1 MERLTQVNPNY
12 LYDENDIYEVLDAHV
27 RDNNLQYA
35 VMGIDGRIAFTDSL
49 FRASDGQLKDG
60 FQYETALII
69 DRATNAPYY
78 NERAKTITVC
88 APMGYDAGP
97 ADIYDAAKNNLIRA
111 WDAEH
116 VGHEAINNIQA
127 YPYHINANH
136 WGFGSSDSVYPY
148 YDPIGLG
155 HQSQGDGSS
164 CGVISAEYGKN
175 VIIGRDVGNGLIR
188 PIAVGA
194 ETLRRQHIDEV
205 GRSLG
210 PERKNNLL
218 YQKQHDISNKKSKK
232 SSKPKEEP
240 KQQEPEPKSLPNRYR
255 DEGLTNHK
263 IDAPD
268 LSGDSAS
275 SSSSL
280 PKTEKKVQGKLP
292 RVRYAGDY
300 INPAQDLDDVREL
313 VRILYNNKGI
323 GADINKRIE
332 ENLHD
337 FRNPDVIAGLH
348 ALCEDLKKVHVA
360 KYKGNNLLREL
371 KEAQLAEDDP
381 KSFGKGLNTL
391 IKNRRMGVD
400 ENIGVDSI
408 SPLKLLI
415 SGWNRGWKE
424 ASLSGG
430 TKKERDFL
438 TNNTIHRVIT
448 APIPAQEK
456 RLIKNMLEASNREA
470 DYYENSIKNLIEHG
484 LVLDEKTFEIS
495 KPLTLAKEITHN
507 VGDALNWVGQGIF
520 APPTRP
526 EETRTWQKHAEYR
539 NKLLQNYYK
548 NLNPDRDGAF
558 RIKYRELLQQG
569 FSNSFYNQLLNEK
582 EFNEMVE
589 IVKKYAD
596 EQETEKFRNLDQLE
610 KNLTDANEKIL
621 GKAEEIALK
630 EDEIWKYKMLQMVIA
645 FSPLAPLN
653 VLNHIGDIIAPIK
666 DFLDLFGVDTVI
678 DWLLHDS
685 PLKFVTE
692 TFDFAKDS
700 VSPILNSASN
710 LSDSPIAGLIIDGVA
725 GLVLTD
731 KWTELSIL
739 KKQANEES
747 KKLNKNHLKTANESV
762 EKYENSKIT
771 EYAKKVVSTLDGIIK
786 KGCGGNEKEIKN
798 AYFNKAK
805 ELGIPHDNL
814 VRELQSEGFKE
825 DDVSI
830 YNLVK
835 EHCTRT
841 GADFQ
846 SLYGPKAKKGSID
859 IATSS
864 SNENSPKKPITAN
877 DFSEEEKDKI
887 RERAKEL
894 KEIYSQQEDRDIEQI
909 QRYIEKYV
917 KDRFNRS
924 GTSRPAP
931 DPDKNLLKLT
941 DDTVPKTYDI
951 KSRSDEEKFKS
962 AKKTLLEQAT
972 NTKKLVGGGSM
983 MA

>member
-1 MERLTQVNPNY
+1 ME
-12 LYDENDIYEVLDAHV
+12 
-27 RDNNLQYA
+27 NLGNESNQYA
-35 VMGIDGRIAFTDSL
+35 VG
-49 FRASDGQLKDG
+49 LKDWLFAHQVRFG
-60 FQYETALII
+60 VDEL
-69 DRATNAPYY
+69 D
-78 NERAKTITVC
+78 
-88 APMGYDAGP
+88 
-97 ADIYDAAKNNLIRA
+97 KNNNNLATISVWQENGNIIVENQHSTLRR
-111 WDAEH
+111 DANGRMAEEH
-116 VGHEAINNIQA
+116 RDRFAGKEYPIKLLVPYNIS
-127 YPYHINANH
+127 
-136 WGFGSSDSVYPY
+136 GFHFE
-148 YDPIGLG
+148 L
-155 HQSQGDGSS
+155 
-164 CGVISAEYGKN
+164 AEITLQDRNTATN
-175 VIIGRDVGNGLIR
+175 VIIYNKYDADNYSNLSYIISSKLSINQMPNAPSQVYNADDANIIGSADGRCGDAV
-188 PIAVGA
+188 IAIA
-194 ETLRRQHIDEV
+194 RLRAANLPATYND
-205 GRSLG
+205 L
-210 PERKNNLL
+210 PEL
-218 YQKQHDISNKKSKK
+218 YPGIQQHDPSNKGRTFDQIRQKHYVENLVPDPLAGNQISNEKPNNTEKK
-232 SSKPKEEP
+232 EP
-240 KQQEPEPKSLPNRYR
+240 KPEPKNPFAGKGKFEIEATYS
-255 DEGLTNHK
+255 
-263 IDAPD
+263 
-268 LSGDSAS
+268 SGDPKNNS
-275 SSSSL
+275 SSPS
-280 PKTEKKVQGKLP
+280 KTKDKKLHGKLP
-292 RVRYAGDY
+292 SVRHNGDNA
-300 INPAQDLDDVREL
+300 NPEEELDQVRWL
-313 VRILYNNKGI
+313 VKKLYNDKGL
-323 GADINKRIE
+323 GAEINKMIDNITDTDTSNKE
-332 ENLHD
+332 M
-337 FRNPDVIAGLH
+337 IAGLH

-408 SPLKLLI
+408 SPLKLI
-415 SGWNRGWKE
+415 SGWNKRGWKE

-430 TKKERDFL
+430 TKEERDFL

-495 KPLTLAKEITHN
+495 KPLTLAKEIIHN

-569 FSNSFYNQLLNEK
+569 FSNSFYNQLLNEE
-582 EFNEMVE
+582 EFNKMVE

-786 KGCGGNEKEIKN
+786 KRCGGNEEEIKN
-798 AYFNKAK
+798 AYFKRAK
-805 ELGIPHDNL
+805 ELGIPHNNL

-841 GADFQ
+841 GANFQ
-846 SLYGPKAKKGSID
+846 SLYGPTAKKGSID

-941 DDTVPKTYDI
+941 DDTVPKPYDI

-962 AKKTLLEQAT
+962 AKTLLEQAT
-972 NTKKLVGGGSM
+972 NTKKLVGGDSM